1 MTWPAYPRYR
11 ASGVDWLG
19 NVPESWPL
27 MPVKRRFSVTVG
39 KMLNAGTASDE
50 GEAVPYLRAGNV
62 QPNGLDLA
70 EVKYIKLTTAERNAL
85 DLRKGD
91 LVVVEG
97 GAGYGRS
104 ACLQEDLSGWA
115 FQNHILR
122 VRPTNSDSN
131 RFLDYIIRTLNSL
144 GHIAALSNH
153 ATIPSLSSEQLS
165 RIVIPIPDIATQRT
179 VVTFLDHETAK
190 IDTLI
195 AKQEQL
201 IATLREDRTAT
212 ITHAVTRGLDPDAEM
227 KDFGIGWFGEVPA
240 HWSVPQIGMHAA
252 IGNGSTPSREN
263 PAYWNDGTVPW
274 LNSGHVNSEEIT
286 EADQFVT
293 ELALRECHLP
303 LVSPRSVLVGLT
315 GQGKTR
321 GMASIL
327 LARSTINQHLAY
339 LTPTDRRLDG
349 HYLQRVLGSAYRLL
363 RDISDENGSTKGGLT
378 CAALRKVRIPLPPL
392 HEQREIVEFLN
403 VRCGNIDVLIAKANE
418 VIETLREYRSALIT
432 DAVTGKIDVRG
443 AA

>member
-1 MTWPAYPRYR
+1 M
-11 ASGVDWLG
+11 G
-19 NVPESWPL
+19 
-27 MPVKRRFSVTVG
+27 
-39 KMLNAGTASDE
+39 
-50 GEAVPYLRAGNV
+50 
-62 QPNGLDLA
+62 
-70 EVKYIKLTTAERNAL
+70 
-85 DLRKGD
+85 
-91 LVVVEG
+91 
-97 GAGYGRS
+97 
-104 ACLQEDLSGWA
+104 

-179 VVTFLDHETAK
+179 VVSFLDHETAK
-190 IDTLI
+190 IDALI

-212 ITHAVTRGLDPDAEM
+212 ITHAVTKGLDPDAEM

-263 PAYWNDGTVPW
+263 PAYWIDGTVPW

-303 LVSPRSVLVGLT
+303 RVS
-315 GQGKTR
+315 TR
-321 GMASIL
+321 FRA
-327 LARSTINQHLAY
+327 
-339 LTPTDRRLDG
+339 
-349 HYLQRVLGSAYRLL
+349 
-363 RDISDENGSTKGGLT
+363 GG
-378 CAALRKVRIPLPPL
+378 ADWA
-392 HEQREIVEFLN
+392 
-403 VRCGNIDVLIAKANE
+403 G
-418 VIETLREYRSALIT
+418 
-432 DAVTGKIDVRG
+432 
-443 AA
+443 

>member
-1 MTWPAYPRYR
+1 MTWPLYPACRDSGSDWIGSIPDTWRTAQLKRVATRITDGAHVSPETDGGVYDFVSTR
-11 ASGVDWLG
+11 DVGERGIDFEGSLKTTPASYDYLVRNGCRPTQGDVLFSKDGTIGRTTVVATDHPFVVASSLIIIKPNRREVIPEFLHYVCQSTSVLDQVDSF
-19 NVPESWPL
+19 V
-27 MPVKRRFSVTVG
+27 R
-39 KMLNAGTASDE
+39 
-50 GEAVPYLRAGNV
+50 
-62 QPNGLDLA
+62 
-70 EVKYIKLTTAERNAL
+70 
-85 DLRKGD
+85 
-91 LVVVEG
+91 
-97 GAGYGRS
+97 GAGLPR
-104 ACLQEDLSGWA
+104 LSIANLTKIIAA
-115 FQNHILR
+115 FPPVGEQGQI
-122 VRPTNSDSN
+122 V
-131 RFLDYIIRTLNSL
+131 RFLDR
-144 GHIAALSNH
+144 
-153 ATIPSLSSEQLS
+153 
-165 RIVIPIPDIATQRT
+165 
-179 VVTFLDHETAK
+179 ETDK
-190 IDTLI
+190 IDALI
-195 AKQEQL
+195 GKQEQL

-212 ITHAVTRGLDPDAEM
+212 ITHAVTKGLDPDVEM
-227 KDFGIGWFGEVPA
+227 KDFGIGWFEKVPA

-263 PAYWNDGTVPW
+263 PAYWNDGNVPW

-303 LVSPRSVLVGLT
+303 LVSPGSVLVGLT

-339 LTPTDRRLDG
+339 LTPTDHRLDG